1 MCRWNFAQPPSSRHS
16 FAQRLDTPLLRRLDN
31 GVGDYYG
38 RGDCYRHQG
47 KLDEAMAEYSQALQL
62 DPKFA
67 GACWGRGDCL
77 LAQVSATSGCVPAI
91 TSDAACSEALPC
103 QSRIQGNFDAG
114 IQEFTAALVADPNYE
129 RAYFGRAECL
139 RCKGQLREAE
149 VCPHTGLLLWTPAFN

>member
-1 MCRWNFAQPPSSRHS
+1 MAAQLIQHWRVGV
-16 FAQRLDTPLLRRLDN
+16 DC

-77 LAQVSATSGCVPAI
+77 LAQVSTSIVYTRASSQLTTYGLSICHANRRYRATS
-91 TSDAACSEALPC
+91 T
-103 QSRIQGNFDAG
+103 QG
-114 IQEFTAALVADPNYE
+114 
-129 RAYFGRAECL
+129 
-139 RCKGQLREAE
+139 
-149 VCPHTGLLLWTPAFN
+149 